1 MEARR
6 KRQKEKARMLKDNIK
21 MKMGEKGTLMKMV
34 ALGDDTNPSSGVKG
48 EYAMTFTLV
57 LFIPITNLI
66 SN

>member
-34 ALGDDTNPSSGVKG
+34 ALGDDTNPSSDAKG
-48 EYAMTFTLV
+48 GYAMAFTLV
-57 LFIPITNLI
+57 LLIPLTNLI
-66 SN
+66 LN

>member
-34 ALGDDTNPSSGVKG
+34 ALGDDTNPSSGARG
-48 EYAMTFTLV
+48 ECAMVSTLM
-57 LFIPITNLI
+57 LFIPLINLM
-66 SN
+66 

>member
-34 ALGDDTNPSSGVKG
+34 ALGDDTNPSSGAKG
-48 EYAMTFTLV
+48 DYALAFTLV
-57 LFIPITNLI
+57 LLIPSTNLML
-66 SN
+66 N